1 MLIMQPIMI
10 TITAAFAL
18 MTIGLTVGY
27 PSVLSN
33 SVIYNDDEFSEVRS
47 IAKK

>member
-1 MLIMQPIMI
+1 MQPIMI

>member
-1 MLIMQPIMI
+1 MI
-10 TITAAFAL
+10 TIIAAFAL

-33 SVIYNDDEFSEVRS
+33 SVIYDGNDFPEVRS
-47 IAKK
+47 ISKK